1 MMLAVGLRSAPCSY
15 LLSTIM
21 FYLSQCLNFF
31 CLLCLILLLQCL
43 ILLSLSYL
51 IHLILYVDSLIPC
64 VYSLIHCLTL
74 FCFMNDNSVSSD
86 QVDVEFHVF
95 LFECWM
101 FSFVLFSDL
110 TLDYAGYDVV
120 PVNVD
125 LFRYGRCSLPLC
137 WCCGSRTDL
146 LVDVIISHQRGI
158 FLFTIWI
165 CPSCLWFSCSLNDA
179 LDLQLIR
186 GCLVQ
191 ILSNSAEVHDMR
203 EMFRCAVRWDN
214 LRRVHIRICWWT
226 SWIWEHHPPLY

>member
-1 MMLAVGLRSAPCSY
+1 MMLAVGLRSAPCPY

-21 FYLSQCLNFF
+21 FCLSQCLNFF

-120 PVNVD
+120 PANVD

-165 CPSCLWFSCSLNDA
+165 CPSCLWFSCSLMMLSIFSLSEVVRCRSYRTVPRFMTWEKCSDA
-179 LDLQLIR
+179 QFDEITLDAS
-186 GCLVQ
+186 
-191 ILSNSAEVHDMR
+191 ILEFAD
-203 EMFRCAVRWDN
+203 
-214 LRRVHIRICWWT
+214 
-226 SWIWEHHPPLY
+226 EHH